1 MSIYTGIVFTQRSV
15 SGSGNRHPIPGHH
28 APAVAMIG

>member
-1 MSIYTGIVFTQRSV
+1 VVAVSYFYNHIRSV
-15 SGSGNRHPIPGHH
+15 SGSGNRHPIPGHC